1 MAKKAEITINHL
13 DNEVERWFAVS
24 TRFKSEKYACVMMG
38 KKGIHSYL
46 PIQTTSRKHGKKVR
60 IYEKP
65 VISCYVF
72 VKIIKEQYITVLETE
87 NVLGFVKFSKNLIS
101 IPEEEIELLRRIAMD
116 DELEVESTPIAFA
129 EGDLVEITAG
139 NLIGLKG
146 KIIQQANQRKFQI
159 EFEKMGQSILITMD
173 AQFIS
178 KTGLVG

>member
-1 MAKKAEITINHL
+1 MAVKPAIIINHL
-13 DNEVERWFAVS
+13 DEKIAKWFAVS
-24 TRFKSEKYACVMMG
+24 TRFKSEKYACLMMG
-38 KKGIHSYL
+38 KKGVHSYL
-46 PIQTTSRKHGKKVR
+46 PIQTTSKKHGKKVR
-60 IYEKP
+60 TYEKP

-72 VKIIKEQYITVLETE
+72 VKIIKEQYVTVLETE

-101 IPEEEIELLRRIAMD
+101 IPEEEIELLRRIALD
-116 DELEVESTPIAFA
+116 ADLEVESTPIAFA

-178 KTGLVG
+178 KTGIQ